1 MENDGSLVTIL
12 FSSFWV
18 IVIGIWVF
26 KAMSSESPPTTPKPK
41 EKTRYV
47 REFELRQKSNRAKLE
62 KNGGS
67 VVLKSQRKKTRFE
80 KQMEERQE
88 EYKRN
93 TAEQEK
99 KWQEQEKKRKAT
111 ARKKKIKLKEKEAQ
125 GGSGSGFL
133 INNSGHVVTN
143 YHVIGSSK
151 KVKIRTHEK
160 NYIGKVI
167 AIDRINDLALIK
179 IATQKNSHLKLAS
192 NDSDRLDSII
202 TAGFPYGDS
211 FSSHVK
217 STTGI
222 VSALVGP
229 GNNTS
234 QLQISASIQPGNSG
248 GPIIDGNNGSVV
260 GVAVAK
266 LDTEKFIEMYRSIPE
281 NVNFAIKSS
290 TLKRFL
296 KSNKIEFSSSDD
308 SKLTNKEI
316 NSLIDSAVLFISC

>member
-1 MENDGSLVTIL
+1 MSEYQAAVIL
-12 FSSFWV
+12 V
-18 IVIGIWVF
+18 IVFWIGFRFI
-26 KAMSSESPPTTPKPK
+26 KAFFSDSQPKNIEPKPK
-41 EKTRYV
+41 VQTAYERKFQERKRIYESRVGVGQLT
-47 REFELRQKSNRAKLE
+47 NPP
-62 KNGGS
+62 
-67 VVLKSQRKKTRFE
+67 RKKTRFE
-80 KQMEERQE
+80 IQAEKRQE
-88 EYKRN
+88 LYDKNIKETK
-93 TAEQEK
+93 EK
-99 KWQEQEKKRKAT
+99 KKKKAI
-111 ARKKKIKLKEKEAQ
+111 ALKKKKIKLKENEAQ

-179 IATQKNSHLKLAS
+179 IAAQKNLHLKLAS

>member
-1 MENDGSLVTIL
+1 MEATIVPKVQKHYPVL
-12 FSSFWV
+12 LKEIISV
-18 IVIGIWVF
+18 I
-26 KAMSSESPPTTPKPK
+26 TPQ
-41 EKTRYV
+41 Y
-47 REFELRQKSNRAKLE
+47 
-62 KNGGS
+62 GGTFIDCTFGQGGYS
-67 VVLKSQRKKTRFE
+67 
-80 KQMEERQE
+80 
-88 EYKRN
+88 
-93 TAEQEK
+93 
-99 KWQEQEKKRKAT
+99 
-111 ARKKKIKLKEKEAQ
+111 KKILEFKD
-125 GGSGSGFL
+125 
-133 INNSGHVVTN
+133 T
-143 YHVIGSSK
+143 
-151 KVKIRTHEK
+151 
-160 NYIGKVI
+160 KVI

>member
-1 MENDGSLVTIL
+1 MDPFLYILILLIAYWIWKAIFFGSSKSPKDSKVKPDWIL
-12 FSSFWV
+12 
-18 IVIGIWVF
+18 
-26 KAMSSESPPTTPKPK
+26 KDEK
-41 EKTRYV
+41 EFNAREARIRKGQLGRKLTRY
-47 REFELRQKSNRAKLE
+47 E
-62 KNGGS
+62 KEM
-67 VVLKSQRKKTRFE
+67 E
-80 KQMEERQE
+80 KRQE
-88 EYKRN
+88 SYYEESTKKKKAN
-93 TAEQEK
+93 TI
-99 KWQEQEKKRKAT
+99 KKRAAT
-111 ARKKKIKLKEKEAQ
+111 RTRKKKELQENEAQ
-125 GGSGSGFL
+125 AGSGSGFL
-133 INNSGHVVTN
+133 INNSGYVVTN
-143 YHVIGSSK
+143 YHVVGSNK
-151 KVKIRTHEK
+151 KVKIIKHKK
-160 NYIGKVI
+160 NYIGKVV
-167 AIDRINDLALIK
+167 AIDKVNDLALIK
-179 IATQKNSHLKLAS
+179 IAAQKNLHLKLAS
-192 NDSDRLDSII
+192 NDSDRLDNII

-211 FSSHVK
+211 FSDHVK

-316 NSLIDSAVLFISC
+316 NDIIDSAVLFISC

>member
-1 MENDGSLVTIL
+1 MSEYQAAVIL
-12 FSSFWV
+12 V
-18 IVIGIWVF
+18 IVFWIGF
-26 KAMSSESPPTTPKPK
+26 RFMKAFFSDSQPKNIEPKPK
-41 EKTRYV
+41 VQTTYERKFQERKRIYESRV
-47 REFELRQKSNRAKLE
+47 GVGKL
-62 KNGGS
+62 KNS
-67 VVLKSQRKKTRFE
+67 PRKKTMFE
-80 KQMEERQE
+80 KQMEERQK
-88 EYKRN
+88 EYKKRD
-93 TAEQEK
+93 TAKQEK
-99 KWQEQEKKRKAT
+99 KWQELEKKRKAT
-111 ARKKKIKLKEKEAQ
+111 ARKKRKIKLKEKEAQ